1 MPPDATAD
9 ELDDELDDGAVVMAE
24 APVTDLGADAAY
36 GSPVDTPPLDTS
48 SADRGT
54 PPTSSARTRWFP
66 VTALVVYFACRIV
79 TVVAVALVNLS
90 THNSVLYDLT
100 IWDGTWFLR
109 AVRHGYPAHLPMA
122 HGHVV
127 QNPIAFFPMFPLV
140 VRALHV
146 TGLDLGVAALV
157 VSGVTGAT
165 AVLAVGYLARR
176 MAGDDAGRRAALLF
190 AVFPGTFV
198 FSFAYSEGIVVTCVG
213 FGLIALLDRRW
224 WLAGLL
230 GAVATAASPVALA
243 FVVSCAW
250 CGIRAAWR
258 DRRPWP
264 LVAPVLAPVGFVAY
278 MAYLWRHTGRLMA
291 WRLTERGGW
300 HSYPSLEYPFRIVWT
315 FLRDPLAPTLT
326 GQILFAGT
334 VVAVIGV
341 VLMVKEHQPA
351 PVFLYGICAI
361 GSAAISQPVGLRP
374 RFLMLAFPMVI
385 AAGTRYQGRTYRIL
399 VIVSA
404 VLLVLVAALETGSA
418 AVFP

>member
-1 MPPDATAD
+1 MPPDTTAGEVD
-9 ELDDELDDGAVVMAE
+9 DGVAVLDDAAMIEPATDVTSTVDTGGSSATDDASPRDDGTLPVAE
-24 APVTDLGADAAY
+24 P
-36 GSPVDTPPLDTS
+36 
-48 SADRGT
+48 
-54 PPTSSARTRWFP
+54 ARARWFP
-66 VTALVVYFACRIV
+66 LAAILAYLACRV
-79 TVVAVALVNLS
+79 LTVIAVAVGDLF
-90 THNSVLYDLT
+90 THNNIVRDLT
-100 IWDGTWFLR
+100 IWDGDWFLR
-109 AVRHGYPAHLPMA
+109 AVRHGYPTHLPMI
-122 HGHVV
+122 HGRVGE
-127 QNPIAFFPMFPLV
+127 NPIAFFPLFPLV
-140 VRALHV
+140 VRGLHAV
-146 TGLDLGVAALV
+146 GFDPGVAALLL
-157 VSGVTGAT
+157 SGITGAT
-165 AVLAVGYLARR
+165 AVLAVGFLARR
-176 MAGDDAGRRAALLF
+176 MAGDDAGKRAALLF